1 MLNKRRNHRYV
12 SVKCVFTVKGNICHT
27 GHKQRGVRGQQIATQ
42 FTGHDPGRIW
52 TGSQWDE
59 VPQSRGNSALCG
71 SSASKR
77 VSFPGVPFSPGDETA
92 HKLKM
97 FLCKLDDAV

>member
-1 MLNKRRNHRYV
+1 M
-12 SVKCVFTVKGNICHT
+12 
-27 GHKQRGVRGQQIATQ
+27 ATQ

-59 VPQSRGNSALCG
+59 APQTRGNSALCG

-77 VSFPGVPFSPGDETA
+77 GSFPGVPFSPG
-92 HKLKM
+92 
-97 FLCKLDDAV
+97 